1 MSEIRNQRSE
11 ISRRRLKAVPGHG
24 GQRSAI
30 EYACTD
36 LRLPTPDFWY
46 FTLRYL
52 ARHSHKA
59 TTAALY
65 VLLSLLILFP
75 TFSAA
80 NEETEAEYKKK
91 QIEQIE
97 IDLNREKEKYLKFD
111 VKEKDILEQLS
122 LIENEIAEK
131 RKIIDEIEGRIDS
144 RKKELETHRKKL
156 AELESDLNHAENL
169 LAKRLVAFYKN
180 AKRGYIKVLLST
192 EDLDILNHNMKYLR
206 VIMDCDRD
214 AMRELAR
221 TSSEYHSQMSV
232 IEEQINAVAHLE
244 ESENNNLGDLKQ
256 ALQKEVL
263 MLARIHSE
271 KESYEVSV
279 RELQSAADFLKNTI
293 SNLEKSPKKSKGP
306 LPTGFADS
314 KGRLPPPVNG
324 KVLKNVKKK
333 GVRSIEKLKGI
344 FFEGP
349 YGAEVKAVYAGRV
362 DYSGVL
368 KGYGQVIVINHGERY
383 FTISAYLSGRKKS
396 EGETVSPGETI
407 GYVGEAGLSTG
418 PALYFEIRRG
428 EENLNPLK
436 WLKVN

>member
-1 MSEIRNQRSE
+1 MLVMLS
-11 ISRRRLKAVPGHG
+11 
-24 GQRSAI
+24 
-30 EYACTD
+30 D
-36 LRLPTPDFWY
+36 LRPLISDLFIQII
-46 FTLRYL
+46 F
-52 ARHSHKA
+52 
-59 TTAALY
+59 
-65 VLLSLLILFP
+65 VLIVLFP
-75 TFSAA
+75 AFSAA
-80 NEETEAEYKKK
+80 NKETEAEYKKK

-122 LIENEIAEK
+122 QIENEIAEK
-131 RKIIDEIEGRIDS
+131 RKIISEIEDRIDS
-144 RKKELETHRKKL
+144 SKKELETQRKKL
-156 AELESDLNHAENL
+156 AELEPALNHTEDL
-169 LAKRLVAFYKN
+169 LARRLVAFYKN

-192 EDLDILNHNMKYLR
+192 EDLNVLNHNMKYLR
-206 VIMDCDRD
+206 VIMDGDRET
-214 AMRELAR
+214 MKELSR
-221 TSSEYHSQMSV
+221 TASEYHSQTSA
-232 IEEQINAVAHLE
+232 IEEQLNAVAHLE
-244 ESENNNLGDLKQ
+244 ESENSNLNDLKQ

-263 MLARIHSE
+263 VLARIHSE

-306 LPTGFADS
+306 LPTGFARS

-333 GVRSIEKLKGI
+333 GVRSVERLKGI
-344 FFEGP
+344 FFEGA
-349 YGAEVKAVYAGRV
+349 YGAEVKAVYPGRV
-362 DYSGVL
+362 DYSGIL

-383 FTISAYLSGRKKS
+383 FTISAYLSWRKKS
-396 EGETVSPGETI
+396 KGDTVSAGETI